1 MGALGQ
7 SQLEKPK
14 YKQEKNVTGVWE
26 PEVGFGVSELSRV
39 GRGSERKQVR
49 SQTNTFLCCFQ
60 KDLGAS
66 WAGG

>member
-26 PEVGFGVSELSRV
+26 PEVGFG
-39 GRGSERKQVR
+39 
-49 SQTNTFLCCFQ
+49 
-60 KDLGAS
+60 
-66 WAGG
+66 GGFRAEPNREGLRAKTG